1 MDERSWTAP
10 GYRHKS
16 RGCPVSFNEV
26 EKLTEE
32 KYTIRK
38 YKRILFYVVILV
50 LLAAFLLGQ
59 SIYPSERE
67 TVTEESITYTGTF
80 YRVLADGTKE
90 EIPVPGKCDVP
101 AGEPLVIRSV
111 LPQDYHEN
119 TIAIRSSLENVRIY
133 IGGELRAVY
142 DTENTRPFGK
152 NSASGYVFCE
162 TSGED
167 AGQEVRI
174 ELQSFT
180 DKYSGVVN
188 TVYCGDKSDIWAYMF
203 HCYFMVTLI
212 ACTMLFAGL
221 VVLIISLV
229 LDIIYKTR
237 FDLEYLGWCMLLGA
251 VWMLGE
257 SKLRQLFV
265 SNASILSNMC
275 FFVVMLCPVPILFY
289 IDSVQQ
295 GRYRKVYHVAECIT
309 CVNFVLC
316 TALQLLNIADFIS
329 TMFLSHLVIAGTF
342 LTIFITICRDLIK
355 GTAKHYKLPLIGLV
369 AAMIAV
375 MLEVTAVYRVV
386 SLSGIFI
393 ATGLVVL
400 LVVTLIQTMDR
411 IRELELARQR
421 EARES
426 LDYLT
431 GLPMRHKGEKLI
443 LEKMQE
449 HDGCLGFVDMD
460 NLKKINDVYGHKAGD
475 RALRLVGAMLTECM
489 ENAVVCRLGGDEF
502 LFYLPEVSEAEMN
515 MRVRS
520 LFDSFRAAKN
530 AAAETSAASLS
541 CGLCMCRQG
550 DNFEEYY
557 IKADKALYYVKQ
569 NGKNSY
575 RFYEELEEQQP
586 DAQARKNDLEVIA
599 GALLESGSYTGAL
612 DLDYREFARLYQYVS
627 SLGERY
633 WHRCYLVLVTM
644 DAKSD
649 QTMYIDHIDKAMECM
664 EKAIRQNIRKNDICT
679 RYSSLQ
685 HLIILVEAEES
696 YIPDILQR
704 IFMNY
709 YDAYGRNDF
718 LPQYEYR
725 KMTQASDGIPGKTE
739 DED

>member
-1 MDERSWTAP
+1 MDERSWTTP

-275 FFVVMLCPVPILFY
+275 FFVVMLCPLPILFY

-316 TALQLLNIADFIS
+316 TALQVLNIADFIS
-329 TMFLSHLVIAGTF
+329 TMFLSHMVIAGTF
-342 LTIFITICRDLIK
+342 LTIFITICRDLIQ

-375 MLEVTAVYRVV
+375 LLEVAAVYRVV

-400 LVVTLIQTMDR
+400 LVVTLIQTMDH

-431 GLPMRHKGEKLI
+431 GLPMRHKGEALI
-443 LEKMQE
+443 LEKMQKQG
-449 HDGCLGFVDMD
+449 GCLGFVDMD

-502 LFYLPEVSEAEMN
+502 LFYLPAVSEAEMS
-515 MRVRS
+515 MRIRK
-520 LFDSFRAAKN
+520 LFDSFGAAKN
-530 AAAETSAASLS
+530 VTAETSPASLS
-541 CGLCMCRQG
+541 CGLCMCKQG
-550 DNFEEYY
+550 GNFEEYY

-575 RFYEELEEQQP
+575 RFYEELEEQQL
-586 DAQARKNDLEVIA
+586 DTQARKNDLEVIA

-633 WHRCYLVLVTM
+633 RHRCYLVLVTM

-718 LPQYEYR
+718 LPRYEYR